1 MRPALPSLRRGAGLG
16 WPGTMGYRWTPQ
28 KKQADVGGQ
37 APPQLERVVN
47 PKRCFVII
55 LSLGHAAF
63 ALAQPVPQT
72 PAVPVTADNYNR
84 AQTDLYLGQTVKAGA
99 LGKFRHGR
107 ELAPIVSRG
116 IVRPNRDTLYSFAVF
131 DFDAGPVTVT
141 LPDAAKRFMVMQ
153 VVNEDQYTPAV
164 FYGAGRHTLTK
175 GGIGTRYGIVA
186 VRMLLDPANPQDV
199 QQVHALQDALKVSQQ
214 SPGTFE
220 IPNWDQASLKKV
232 HAALLQ
238 LGETIS
244 DTRRMFGAKEDQVDP
259 VRHLIGTALV
269 WGGLPEKDALYLPV
283 TPARNDGTTVHK
295 LTVKDVPVD
304 GLWSI
309 TVYNADGYLEPNQYD
324 AYSVNNITAKRG
336 TDGSVAI
343 QFGGCVGE
351 IPNCLP
357 IMKDWNY
364 TVRLFR
370 ARPEILDGTWKFPEG
385 QPLS

>member
-1 MRPALPSLRRGAGLG
+1 
-16 WPGTMGYRWTPQ
+16 
-28 KKQADVGGQ
+28 
-37 APPQLERVVN
+37 VN

-72 PAVPVTADNYNR
+72 PAVPVTVENYNR
-84 AQTDLYLGQTVKAGA
+84 AQTDVNFAGVVKNGA

-175 GGIGTRYGIVA
+175 EGIGTRYGIVA
-186 VRMLLDPANPQDV
+186 VRMLVDPANPQDV
-199 QQVHALQDALKVSQQ
+199 QQVRALQDALTVSQQ

-220 IPNWDQASLKKV
+220 IPNWDEASLKKV
-232 HAALLQ
+232 QTALLQ

-269 WGGLPEKDALYLPV
+269 WGGLPEKDGLYLPV
-283 TPARNDGTTVHK
+283 TPDRNDGTTVHR

-304 GLWSI
+304 GFWSI
-309 TVYNADGYLEPNQYD
+309 TVYNAEGHLEPNQYN
-324 AYSVNNITAKRG
+324 AYSVNIMTGKEG

-343 QFGGCVGE
+343 QFGGCDGKT
-351 IPNCLP
+351 PNCLP
-357 IMKDWNY
+357 IMKGWNY

-370 ARPEILDGTWKFPEG
+370 PRPEILDGAWKFPKA
-385 QPLS
+385 QPVT